1 MPLFNTVPCGV
12 KSKATY
18 NTSTTTEN
26 PCYTTTAAVQTDDIA
41 CCSIGALNPPFLVSA
56 NGDIAGFNIQNN
68 LLNKNIDLPVMTRGQ
83 IVCHYDYSKYYYIS
97 QGKIIVF
104 SIDGTAYSITT
115 SQLPAGSLYWITVTP
130 ITNTVTI
137 QTLSGIYQYNGE
149 LTTTISSSDWT
160 LINDSFVEKKP
171 KWIKDGVIS
180 NTNGDAY
187 IYFGNGEITFL
198 DKLNNSGITWTKAI
212 YDFTNVRYY
221 FLSSSYIYTWNM
233 LNDKWETINFPSGGG
248 SSLGFDDLCFDHS
261 LNSLFGIKKYGIWIF
276 NVPSG
281 VWSKIDS
288 DLSGNLICSDSAGNF
303 LIGDIPTSGGVITT
317 NFTYF
322 TYPLS
327 TTTTTKTLVPAL
339 EKIKTI
345 TLPEGHMYGDYD
357 RDCAITDVDIDVIYK
372 MLLKSVDFEGWA
384 DFNNDQRISS
394 FDWDFANLIKTRQD
408 SNDNYYYFCDD
419 YLSKWNINI
428 NAEQF
433 KIDNGTGMP
442 HSYKLSKTSK
452 YLWYYDI
459 EINGLTENSVITV
472 DNAISVDFSNHDYS
486 VDGLIDM
493 QQALCISKG
502 LSVDLSNERVALL
515 DVVQDG
521 EINDKD
527 IDLLSQYNAEVKTL
541 DPTTML
547 TKAMIHSDYTIDW
560 FDIIPMENKIRIIV
574 KKLPSHPI
582 PLKITCSDISGNSYK
597 YKGSILYISNNS
609 NILDCSATVDDI
621 LGGE

>member
-1 MPLFNTVPCGV
+1 MPLFNTVPGSV
-12 KSKATY
+12 TPKATY
-18 NTSTTTEN
+18 NTSTIVEN
-26 PCYTTTAAVQTDDIA
+26 PIYSYTLDG
-41 CCSIGALNPPFLVSA
+41 GAIDNIVTCFVAGSSSVNPPFLVSGSGGIVGMGLSD
-56 NGDIAGFNIQNN
+56 NQLSPNINF
-68 LLNKNIDLPVMTRGQ
+68 PGMTRGQ
-83 IVCHYDYSKYYYIS
+83 IACDYVNNVYYYIS
-97 QGKIIVF
+97 FNNDIMVF
-104 SIDGTAYSITT
+104 SSSNGNFSISGTDH
-115 SQLPAGSLYWITVTP
+115 LPEGTLYWITVIPPTS
-130 ITNTVTI
+130 IVTL
-137 QTLSGIYQYNGE
+137 QTSTGIYQYDGE
-149 LTTTISSSDWT
+149 ITTTISATDWN
-160 LINDSFVEKKP
+160 LINST
-171 KWIKDGVIS
+171 VIS
-180 NTNGDAY
+180 SSPSWVRDGILCDDAGY
-187 IYFGNGEITFL
+187 ICFGNGEMTEML
-198 DKLNNSGITWTKAI
+198 ELEDSGIMGTKAV
-212 YDFTNVRYY
+212 YDFSNHQYY
-221 FLSSSYIYTWNM
+221 VLSSSYIY
-233 LNDKWETINFPSGGG
+233 KWQPGSTGTKINYPSAGI
-248 SSLGFDDLCFDHS
+248 SNFYDLCYDHS
-261 LNSLFGIKKYGIWIF
+261 LNSLFVITNRGIWLFDITT
-276 NVPSG
+276 NA
-281 VWSKIDS
+281 WSEVNS
-288 DLSGNLICSDSAGNF
+288 DFLSGNLICSDGTGNF
-303 LIGDIPTSGGVITT
+303 LIGDTLTTSGST

-327 TTTTTKTLVPAL
+327 TTTPTKTLVPAL

-345 TLPEGHMYGDYD
+345 TIPEGHMYGDYD

-442 HSYKLSKTSK
+442 HSYKLSKTAK

-472 DNAISVDFSNHDYS
+472 NGAITVDFSNHDYS

-560 FDIIPMENKIRIIV
+560 FDIIPMENKIRVIV